1 MTEHLDMTVL
11 SAFLDNELESDDYD
25 RAKRHLNDCPSCSA
39 TLAELRAI
47 SQGLQAIACAP
58 PPAELSAKLDRL
70 FDRHPTAPGWR
81 RWLPRSL
88 SAAASITL
96 GLLIGN
102 ALPGQPEVKPAD
114 HNLLAVLGSA
124 PPGALCAQP
133 TLCFL
138 KVNSQ

>member
-70 FDRHPTAPGWR
+70 FDQHPTAPGWR

-102 ALPGQPEVKPAD
+102 ALPGPPEVKPAD